1 MWGAGLRFISW
12 PRSFFVLTPLSVI
25 YMAYVS
31 KQTERAEQMDS
42 ALLERRKTA
51 RHVMAIMDEIDYLD
65 MIIEPQDCGHK
76 ITTRNLLR
84 DHVEAILKEME
95 HDK

>member
-1 MWGAGLRFISW
+1 MN
-12 PRSFFVLTPLSVI
+12 
-25 YMAYVS
+25 
-31 KQTERAEQMDS
+31 S

-95 HDK
+95 K

>member
-1 MWGAGLRFISW
+1 MTA
-12 PRSFFVLTPLSVI
+12 
-25 YMAYVS
+25 
-31 KQTERAEQMDS
+31 K
-42 ALLERRKTA
+42 LLERRKTA
-51 RHVMAIMDEIDYLD
+51 RHVLAIMDEIDYLD

-95 HDK
+95 G

>member
-1 MWGAGLRFISW
+1 MGSGAEIYFLAPFL
-12 PRSFFVLTPLSVI
+12 FVLTPLLVI

-95 HDK
+95 HGKS

>member
-1 MWGAGLRFISW
+1 MGSGAEIYFLAPF
-12 PRSFFVLTPLSVI
+12 FFVLTLLSVT

-95 HDK
+95 K

>member
-1 MWGAGLRFISW
+1 MGSGAEIYFLAPF
-12 PRSFFVLTPLSVI
+12 FFVLTPLSVI

-95 HDK
+95 R